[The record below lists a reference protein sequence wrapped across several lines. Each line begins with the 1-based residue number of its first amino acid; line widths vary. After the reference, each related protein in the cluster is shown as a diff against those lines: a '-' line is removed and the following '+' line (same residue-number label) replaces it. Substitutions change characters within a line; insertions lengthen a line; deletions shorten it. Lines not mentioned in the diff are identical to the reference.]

1 FRHALSV
8 NDSIELVTATGPQH
22 FRIAGIYR
30 DYGTDRGAVLIH
42 RDTYRHDW
50 GDDGVTS
57 LGLYLAAGAQPA
69 EVIAALR
76 TATSADQALL
86 MRSNRDLRALSM
98 QIFERTFAITR
109 VLYWLAAAVAAVGLL
124 SALLAY
130 EIERARELA
139 LLRALGMTPAG
150 IAALVETQ
158 TAFLG
163 AAAALAAIPTG
174 TMAALVLIDVIN
186 RRAFGWHI
194 DFHWSTAEV
203 VQTLALALGAALL
216 AGLYPAWRSARV
228 AIAASMREE

>member
-1 FRHALSV
+1 MATSGGLSLEAIRRGV
-8 NDSIELVTATGPQH
+8 AHHLFEGGQPAHHLGEGGHPQGLH
-22 FRIAGIYR
+22 PQPDGLLLRLGR
-30 DYGTDRGAVLIH
+30 GGAVDHQLLEAVPEG
-42 RDTYRHDW
+42 HDLV
-50 GDDGVTS
+50 DGH
-57 LGLYLAAGAQPA
+57 P
-69 EVIAALR
+69 
-76 TATSADQALL
+76 
-86 MRSNRDLRALSM
+86 
-98 QIFERTFAITR
+98 
-109 VLYWLAAAVAAVGLL
+109 AAVAAVGLL

-139 LLRALGMTPAG
+139 LLRALGMTPGG

-158 TAFLG
+158 TTFLG
-163 AAAALAAIPTG
+163 VAAALAAIPTG

-216 AGLYPAWRSARV
+216 AGLYPAWRSSRV